1 MLNCCQIK
9 INEYDKI
16 VRLTNG
22 PLRHKKFSTEYSSN
36 QIVHCNITMLSSIGA
51 IACSSGRIMNLFGT
65 MNGNGTYFNS
75 SNQYTFAPMALA
87 LQCVTKFKSV
97 KVRMDGIGILV

>member
-51 IACSSGRIMNLFGT
+51 IACSSGSTL
-65 MNGNGTYFNS
+65 NGNGTYFNS
-75 SNQYTFAPMALA
+75 SNQYSFAPMALA